1 MFAGQKRLMVGISS
15 RALFDLEEANRIY
28 EQEGLEAYCQYQLA
42 NENNVLHPGAGF
54 TLVESLLAL
63 DALLNPEGNPL
74 SPEKSETW
82 GIEVVIISRNSADT
96 SLRIANSIRHY
107 GLHISR
113 AAFTSGAPVTPYLK
127 AFAIDLFLSA
137 HESDV
142 QQAIEAGFAA
152 GLIYTQSKSALA
164 ASGTK
169 QIRLAFDGDAVL
181 FSEESELIFQR
192 YGLQAFLQHEA
203 QFADVPLAEG
213 PFANLLKTISH
224 LQFSLDYQKLGL
236 SESPIR
242 LALVTS
248 RNSPAQERV
257 IRTLRAWK
265 VRIDETFFLG
275 GIAKDQ
281 VLAAFAPDIFFEDQP
296 AHCERAAEVVPTARV
311 PHRRQATFA
320 PVATPVVLQ
329 ENSGGAP
336 TEAHFAKKC

>member
-63 DALLNPEGNPL
+63 DALLNPEGENPL
-74 SPEKSETW
+74 SPEKSARW

-107 GLHISR
+107 GLNISR
-113 AAFTSGAPVTPYLK
+113 AAFTSGAAVTPYLK

-152 GLIYTQSKSALA
+152 GLIYTQSKSRAL
-164 ASGTK
+164 SPRLQ

-203 QFADVPLAEG
+203 QFAEVPLAEG

-236 SESPIR
+236 KESPIR

-311 PHRRQATFA
+311 PHRRQLASDEAT
-320 PVATPVVLQ
+320 LQ
-329 ENSGGAP
+329 EKVSLKI
-336 TEAHFAKKC
+336 AKDDAA

>member
-42 NENNVLHPGAGF
+42 NENKVLKPGAGF
-54 TLVESLLAL
+54 GLVQSLLAL
-63 DALLNPEGNPL
+63 DALLHPENKDL
-74 SPEKSETW
+74 ANEKSKVW

-107 GLHISR
+107 GFNISR
-113 AAFTSGAPVTPYLK
+113 AAFTSGAPVTPYLN
-127 AFAIDLFLSA
+127 AFGIDLFLSA

-152 GLIYTQSKSALA
+152 GLIYTQSKTPSPNPQLR
-164 ASGTK
+164 

-192 YGLQAFLQHEA
+192 YGLEAFLQHEEKLA
-203 QFADVPLAEG
+203 EVPLAEG

-224 LQFSLDYQKLGL
+224 LQFALDYQKLGL
-236 SESPIR
+236 KEPPIR
-242 LALVTS
+242 LALVTA

-275 GIAKDQ
+275 GLPKDQ
-281 VLAAFAPDIFFEDQP
+281 ILAAFAPDIFFEDQP
-296 AHCERAAEVVPTARV
+296 AHCERAAKVVPTARV
-311 PHRRQATFA
+311 PHRRQPPKDPAA
-320 PVATPVVLQ
+320 PIETPK
-329 ENSGGAP
+329 ADDR
-336 TEAHFAKKC
+336 